1 MAELLVITLV
11 ILFALTLVILIR
23 GEEGG
28 RLAVYP
34 NIHWHNRQHC
44 SRLPFRLST
53 GNDVTGPPLSS
64 PLVSSVCYS

>member
-23 GEEGG
+23 GEGG

-34 NIHWHNRQHC
+34 NIHWYKPQHC
-44 SRLPFRLST
+44 RRLPFRLST

-64 PLVSSVCYS
+64 PSFSSVCYS

>member
-23 GEEGG
+23 GEGG

-34 NIHWHNRQHC
+34 NIHLYKRQHC
-44 SRLPFRLST
+44 SWLPFRLLT

-64 PLVSSVCYS
+64 PLFSGVVHS